1 MIERRT
7 LDVSHLEPYD
17 ISSQAP
23 LWWGQACIVCIEGTM
38 FGILIAAYFYVRL
51 RMDVWPP
58 PGDQFPHLLLP
69 TLALIPLIASAFGS
83 YWASQAAKKDDR
95 RGMIIGLLLN
105 VVLAAIA
112 FAMRLVEWHS
122 LNFNWKTDA
131 QGSYVWA
138 FLGLH
143 SFDYI
148 GDVVFTI
155 VLLLIILSGRYGEKQ
170 RLGVHV
176 DSVVWYFLVAVWI
189 PIYVVIYWGPRIV
202 ETAQ

>member
-1 MIERRT
+1 MKT
-7 LDVSHLEPYD
+7 LDVSHLKPFD

-23 LWWGQACIVCIEGTM
+23 LWWGQLCIAIIEGTM

-51 RMDVWPP
+51 RVDVWPP

-69 TLALIPLIASAFGS
+69 TLALIPLILSAVPSYFASK
-83 YWASQAAKKDDR
+83 AAKENDR
-95 RGMIIGLLLN
+95 GGMIRNLALN
-105 VVLAAIA
+105 IVLAII
-112 FAMRLVEWHS
+112 FFVMRLFEWHS
-122 LNFNWKTDA
+122 LNFNWQTDA

-148 GDVVFTI
+148 ADLAFTF
-155 VLLLIILSGRYGEKQ
+155 VLLVLVVSGRYAEKQ
-170 RLGVHV
+170 RLGIHV
-176 DSVVWYFLVAVWI
+176 DTVVWYFLVGIWI
-189 PIYVVIYWGPRIV
+189 PIYIVIYWGPRIV